1 MPDSTCSISTNKSK
15 VDTKPNS
22 FQGDLQHLPKELDPL
37 TALTHWVVWRWEKT
51 ATGNWTKVPYQ
62 PDGYKAKNNDKETWS
77 SYLVAVAAYKRGGF
91 DGIGFCL
98 CGTNISAFDVD
109 HCRDAETGVIDR
121 WASDLVER
129 TGSYS
134 EITVS
139 GTGLRIIGFGDGPKL
154 HRKLHVHDDV
164 SIETYRKAERY
175 IVITGKPLFE
185 PKALINIDEH
195 LDATVTELEAHARE
209 NEPGSAGDGG
219 HHERQQYI
227 DEEPRLAIDINTLDV
242 SDRIKGLIRGEDPKY
257 LQKGFRSDAV
267 FAVVLAML
275 GAKCSDQQIQ
285 GVMFCRELPI
295 GEHVRDQPN
304 PADYLVRQIRR
315 ALAKMGGPG
324 AVVREV
330 RIKARM
336 EDLLK
341 SAAELRTKTFDPLL
355 WVVPKYLPEGLTL
368 LGGRPKIGKSW
379 QALDIAVAVAEG
391 GMCLGQKCEQ
401 GDVLALMLEDNDR
414 RLQRR
419 LTQMLGAF
427 AKEWPSSLT
436 YATSWPR
443 LDEGGVAWIRRW
455 IDKSPKARLIVVD
468 ILERV
473 RQLITGKDKRSAYS
487 ADYEALITFH
497 ELATE
502 AMVSIL
508 VLHHQRKLGADDLID
523 TLSGTLGLG
532 GAVDSVLILGKEPNK
547 KRGKES
553 DQDAKFFWGRGR
565 DLEEFSVSV
574 KQNEKGRW
582 DVTGH
587 RMGAQPSV
595 ERADIIAVMA
605 KSGGAMTIQE
615 IANACGNDYE
625 NVKNLLVKLHR
636 EGHVERVQKRGMYK
650 LPEEEIPY

>member
-1 MPDSTCSISTNKSK
+1 
-15 VDTKPNS
+15 
-22 FQGDLQHLPKELDPL
+22 
-37 TALTHWVVWRWEKT
+37 
-51 ATGNWTKVPYQ
+51 
-62 PDGYKAKNNDKETWS
+62 
-77 SYLVAVAAYKRGGF
+77 
-91 DGIGFCL
+91 
-98 CGTNISAFDVD
+98 
-109 HCRDAETGVIDR
+109 
-121 WASDLVER
+121 LVER

-139 GTGLRIIGFGDGPKL
+139 GTGLRIIGFGNGPKL
-154 HRKLHVHDDV
+154 HRKLPVHDGV
-164 SIETYRKAERY
+164 SIETYRDAKRY

-185 PKALINIDEH
+185 PKAIVNIDKH
-195 LDATVTELEAHARE
+195 LDETVAELDTHARE
-209 NEPGSAGDGG
+209 NEPGNAGDGG

-227 DEEPRLAIDINTLDV
+227 DEEPRVAIDINTLDV
-242 SDRIKGLIRGEDPKY
+242 SDRIKGLIHGDDPKY
-257 LQKGFRSDAV
+257 LIKGNRSEAV
-267 FAVVLAML
+267 FTVILAML
-275 GAKCSDQQIQ
+275 GAKCSDRQIQ
-285 GVMFCRELPI
+285 DLMFSRDLPI
-295 GEHVRDQPN
+295 GEHVREHPN
-304 PADYLVRQIRR
+304 PTDYFVRQIRH

-379 QALDIAVAVAEG
+379 QALDIAVGVAEG

-427 AKEWPSSLT
+427 AKEWPSALT
-436 YATSWPR
+436 YATTWPR
-443 LDEGGVAWIRRW
+443 LNEGGVAWIRRW
-455 IDKSPKARLIVVD
+455 IDKSPKPRLIVVD

-487 ADYEALITFH
+487 ADYEALITLH

-547 KRGKES
+547 RRGKEE
-553 DQDAKFFWGRGR
+553 DGKFFWGRGR

-582 DVTGH
+582 DVTGL
-587 RMGAQPSV
+587 RPGAQPSV
-595 ERADIIAVMA
+595 EREYIIAA
-605 KSGGAMTIQE
+605 LAEHDGPMTIRE
-615 IANACGNDYE
+615 IAEASGNNYD
-625 NVKNLLVKLHR
+625 NIKNLLVKMLH
-636 EGHVERVQKRGMYK
+636 EGVVERVKRGMYQ
-650 LPEEEIPY
+650 LAEQEIPF